1 MFRSRRN
8 QALLTIVLFLGA
20 LVPGVRVLGR
30 WDSAPSV
37 HSAIQVTTAA
47 QHVTN
52 SGARAVTGS
61 TQELTR
67 EPAATIT
74 TSSNAIVGDVSG
86 PLVGD
91 SLPVEPRARSDNPDA
106 GRWVVVYFSF
116 ACHSVSPKT
125 AKAINHYLAAVPY
138 GATVTVE
145 GHTDHIGTLESNMRL
160 SGKRALAVSSV
171 LPRDRWK
178 LRCLE
183 RSESPVQPRVTCT
196 LTARTMWGTAPEPP
210 CRGPASLRRP
220 TPCSFAPAI
229 RSGAVR
235 VSNHHAPGPATGARG
250 DPH

>member
-86 PLVGD
+86 PLVGG

-178 LRCLE
+178 LVPRAFG
-183 RSESPVQPRVTCT
+183 ESRPAASNLHPDGTDNVRGRRLNRRVEVRPAFEGQHLAVSPRPFE
-196 LTARTMWGTAPEPP
+196 AGP
-210 CRGPASLRRP
+210 CA
-220 TPCSFAPAI
+220 
-229 RSGAVR
+229 
-235 VSNHHAPGPATGARG
+235 
-250 DPH
+250 